1 MNKEGKIDISQ
12 LTTPPSKHELATAK
26 YFAEKGK
33 EIVFLKASG
42 QPGVNTP
49 DILMDGVEWEIKGPE
64 GGSRSTIETNFRKAV
79 KQSRYIIFDLRWIKL
94 SEKQSI
100 SQLER
105 EFSARPYLKR
115 LYVICKN
122 GNLLK
127 FPPNS

>member
-1 MNKEGKIDISQ
+1 MNETGKIDISR
-12 LTTPPSKHELATAK
+12 LNTPPEKHELATAK
-26 YFAEKGK
+26 YFAELGK
-33 EIVFLKASG
+33 DVVFLQASG

-49 DILMDGVEWEIKGPE
+49 DILMDGVEWEIKGPT

-105 EFSARPYLKR
+105 EFSARPYLRR

-122 GNLLK
+122 GNLIK
-127 FPPNS
+127 YPQSS